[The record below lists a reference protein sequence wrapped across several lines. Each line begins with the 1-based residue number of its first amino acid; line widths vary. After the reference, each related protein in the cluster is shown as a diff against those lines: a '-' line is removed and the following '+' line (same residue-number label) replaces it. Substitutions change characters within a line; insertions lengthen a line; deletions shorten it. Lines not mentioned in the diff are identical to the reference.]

1 MREYDEIAGWYAR
14 VRDANVGAVD
24 VLSFARR
31 LPPEARVLDLGC
43 GDGVP
48 VSQLLLREGFE
59 VIGLD
64 SSAEMIARFRAR
76 FPDVTVRR
84 ERAQEATFAAGA
96 FNGVVAWGMLFHLS
110 PEDQRA
116 TIEKVS
122 GWLASGGRF
131 LFTSGG
137 EAGEIEGEMDGVRFR
152 YISLG
157 VDGYREALERTG
169 MHLEREYRDAWD
181 NHVYLAVKPLAPE
194 ASGAQGA

>member
-14 VRDANVGAVD
+14 VRDPNVGAAD

-59 VIGLD
+59 VVGLD
-64 SSAEMIARFRAR
+64 SSAEMVARFQAR
-76 FPDVTVRR
+76 FPGVPTRHK
-84 ERAQEATFAAGA
+84 RAQEATFAAGSY
-96 FNGVVAWGMLFHLS
+96 NGVVAWGVLFHLS

-116 TIEKVS
+116 VIEKVS

-131 LFTSGG
+131 VFTSGG
-137 EAGEIEGEMDGVRFR
+137 EAGETEGEMDGVRFR

-157 VDGYREALERTG
+157 VDGYREALERAG

-181 NHVYLAVKPLAPE
+181 NHVYLARKPASPD
-194 ASGAQGA
+194 ASGA